1 MTLQDTVRYFTEET
15 EILPCLSVTCGGA
28 GLCVQARGGV
38 INEQGTPV
46 SDRTLF
52 DLASLTKLFTGL
64 LTMRLWEEGKLDLT
78 RPVTDYAPQYRY
90 LSDIPVEK
98 VLGFEIGLTTPER
111 MTRKKRPKPR
121 NSSSGRCSRGKSAG
135 VRIPTSTP
143 WSSGT

>member
-1 MTLQDTVRYFTEET
+1 MTLQDTVRYFIEET
-15 EILPCLSVTCGGA
+15 KILPCLSVTCGGA

-90 LSDIPVEK
+90 LSDMPVEK
-98 VLGFEIGLTTPER
+98 VLGAS
-111 MTRKKRPKPR
+111 TRKKRPKPR